1 MITAEQIRGARAM
14 LRWSARK
21 LAEMSGVSVP
31 TIQRMESAVGVPKSI
46 STNLDSIRRTLE
58 DAGIAFIDDDEG
70 PGVRLRK
77 IR

>member
-31 TIQRMESAVGVPKSI
+31 TIQRMESAVGVPRSI

-58 DAGIAFIDDDEG
+58 DAGIAFIDDEG

-77 IR
+77 IK